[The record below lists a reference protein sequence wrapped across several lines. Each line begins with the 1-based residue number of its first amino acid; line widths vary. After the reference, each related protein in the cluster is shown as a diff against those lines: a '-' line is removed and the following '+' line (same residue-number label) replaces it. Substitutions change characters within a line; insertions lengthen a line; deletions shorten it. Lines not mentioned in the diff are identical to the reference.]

1 MLEFAEFMGIDINYN
16 DRYKDFANKI
26 LGICENANNKYHDE
40 HHMFNTEMIPA
51 ESVGVKH
58 SKWDK
63 EDGYSVT
70 RDCYNSYFYKVE
82 DITLTIFD
90 KIKMHGNEFINK
102 LSGGSACHLNLTE
115 HLTKKQYEIIVNE
128 CAKQGCSY
136 FTFNVPNT
144 ICNKCGHISKDYL
157 NKCNM
162 CGSEDLD
169 YMTRI
174 IGYLVRISKFSKE
187 RKIEAEKRFYHK
199 LV

>member
-1 MLEFAEFMGIDINYN
+1 
-16 DRYKDFANKI
+16 
-26 LGICENANNKYHDE
+26 
-40 HHMFNTEMIPA
+40 
-51 ESVGVKH
+51 
-58 SKWDK
+58 
-63 EDGYSVT
+63 
-70 RDCYNSYFYKVE
+70 VE
-82 DITLTIFD
+82 DTTLTIFD
-90 KIKMHGNEFINK
+90 KIKMHGNEFISK

-115 HLTKKQYEIIVNE
+115 HLTKKQYEIIVND
-128 CAKQGCSY
+128 CAKKGCSY

-174 IGYLVRISKFSKE
+174 IGYLARISKFSE
-187 RKIEAEKRFYHK
+187 GRKIEAEKRFYHK